1 MKENEQPK
9 MNPETFAALPALLLP
24 WYNAHKRDLPWRHSS
39 DPYEILVSEIMLQQT
54 RVEAVIPYY
63 HRFLTLFPTA
73 AALASSDDDTL
84 MKAWEGLGYYSR
96 ARNLK
101 KAAAYVSEHGFPD
114 TEDGLKKLAGVGAYT
129 AGAVGSIAF
138 GLSTPAI
145 DGNLMRILSRAFEL
159 YVPVGAQLFA
169 ILYDNLKRVYPPDA
183 SSFTQSFMDLGA
195 TVCLPKNPKCELC
208 PLHAICLAHKNGTTA
223 LLPVRKEKKPRPVEK
238 HTVFVLRQGN
248 TVAITKTPRQ
258 RPLARHVGTA
268 ARRRLAGRGASR
280 RSTCKYGRAL
290 YGRGYDAAR

>member
-1 MKENEQPK
+1 
-9 MNPETFAALPALLLP
+9 
-24 WYNAHKRDLPWRHSS
+24 
-39 DPYEILVSEIMLQQT
+39 
-54 RVEAVIPYY
+54 
-63 HRFLTLFPTA
+63 
-73 AALASSDDDTL
+73 
-84 MKAWEGLGYYSR
+84 
-96 ARNLK
+96 
-101 KAAAYVSEHGFPD
+101 
-114 TEDGLKKLAGVGAYT
+114 
-129 AGAVGSIAF
+129 VGSIAF

-248 TVAITKTPRQ
+248 TVAVQK
-258 RPLARHVGTA
+258 RPDSGLLRGMWELPHVDGWLDEEQAAEALANMGVHFTGAVTMRHVKHVFTHLTWELRVYDGEADDLTSFTA
-268 ARRRLAGRGASR
+268 RD
-280 RSTCKYGRAL
+280 KNEVAL
-290 YGRGYDAAR
+290 PTAFRICLGENN